1 MSLLNESNKKSATNK
16 LSKFILIGIML
27 PPVVLFFGFII
38 SGILSFSPGGG
49 NIDPKEII
57 SKKNQQ
63 LIILF
68 IKQQKSGLLDNNR
81 FLENDDKLLNLKE
94 EKNWLETQGYQIE
107 VQSDSNSSIITSR
120 DKSSTN
126 EKFFGVIKIVK
137 TNNIKKSRS
146 QNLEGLSFI
155 CISKQN
161 VPLPSKI
168 ELANIASVATSPA
181 KNNCPVGYIQK
192 YQDTF

>member
-1 MSLLNESNKKSATNK
+1 MSLLNESNKKLATDK
-16 LSKFILIGIML
+16 LSKFILIGIIL
-27 PPVVLFFGFII
+27 PPVALFFGFII
-38 SGILSFSPGGG
+38 SGILSFSPGG

-68 IKQQKSGLLDNNR
+68 IKQQKSDLLDNNR
-81 FLENDDKLLNLKE
+81 FSENDDKLLNLKA
-94 EKNWLETQGYQIE
+94 EKNWLETKDYQIE